1 MVVPV
6 SAGPQEIWVKL
17 PDRAQR
23 KVKHAVMAAV
33 IAATTVL
40 IRDMLKPPHALHDRP
55 HHPPDHPRPERS
67 AGHVRHQRGHGLSAG
82 AAEAEPDS
90 TSGDTSPSRVATR
103 YC

>member
-6 SAGPQEIWVKL
+6 SAGPQEIWGKL

-40 IRDMLKPPHALHDRP
+40 IGDMLKPLHAPHGHPL
-55 HHPPDHPRPERS
+55 HPPDHPKPERW
-67 AGHVRHQRGHGLSAG
+67 AEQVCHQWGHGHRRG
-82 AAEAEPDS
+82 R
-90 TSGDTSPSRVATR
+90 G
-103 YC
+103 